1 MLQKTTRQST
11 PFRRQA
17 VLFILIALLAFVAV
31 ASASAAEKW
40 IHIKVDDGK
49 DEQVTVNL
57 PLSLVSSAAALI
69 PSDVHEEIQ
78 GEMEVALDDLQLE
91 WQELR
96 DFWEEVKKAPEATF
110 VTVQTRDEKVEVKKE
125 GEYMLVKTTESTE
138 RGAQVDVKFPM
149 RVVDALLSGPEG
161 TLDFQAALNA
171 LAEEGPGHIVSVKDG
186 DETVKIW
193 IDDQNETD

>member
-17 VLFILIALLAFVAV
+17 VLFILIALLAFVTV

-69 PSDVHEEIQ
+69 PSDVHEEIH